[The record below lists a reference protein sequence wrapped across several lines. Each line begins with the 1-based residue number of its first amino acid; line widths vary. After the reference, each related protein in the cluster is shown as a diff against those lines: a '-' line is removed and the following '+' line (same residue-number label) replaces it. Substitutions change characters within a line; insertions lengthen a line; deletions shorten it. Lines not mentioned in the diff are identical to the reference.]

1 MSGTE
6 IRQAGYALE
15 IGTPDLRSAGP
26 LAFGPGGIVFVA
38 DNAGAAI
45 FALDVARADAPA
57 GGAVEDLD
65 GRLAAYLGCARE
77 DVQIRDL
84 AAHPDTGEVWLSVT
98 RAGAPL
104 LMTVGPDGDVAD
116 VPLRDVPFARA
127 AIDDAPSAEDA
138 REDIRVVAPG
148 EPATEEREIHGITL
162 RLAREPLRTTTVT
175 DLAYV
180 DGALLVAG
188 ASNEEFV
195 STLRRIPFPF
205 GAPAERSSLEIF
217 HVSHGKYETH
227 SPIRTFVPYDGGAS
241 ILAAYTCTPVVRF
254 SVGTLGATQARG
266 RTVAELGAMNTPLD
280 MVAYRRDGEEYLLV
294 ANSRHPLLRL
304 RCADLDAQE
313 ALTTPREPKGP
324 PREALPHA
332 GVTKLAAVDGHVLML
347 QRDDAG
353 LHLRAYDTA
362 SL

>member
-6 IRQAGYALE
+6 IRQTGYGLE
-15 IGTPDLRSAGP
+15 AGTPRLRSAGP

-38 DNAGAAI
+38 DNAAAAI
-45 FALDVARADAPA
+45 YALDVARAAAPA
-57 GGAVEDLD
+57 TGDVQDLG
-65 GRLAAYLGCARE
+65 GRLASHLGCAPD
-77 DVQIRDL
+77 DVRIRDL
-84 AAHPDTGEVWLSVT
+84 AAHPDTGEVWLSVA

-104 LMTVGPDGDVAD
+104 LLTVGPDGSPAD
-116 VPLRDVPFARA
+116 VVLEDVPFASA
-127 AIDDAPSAEDA
+127 AIDDAPDEDDA
-138 REDIRVVAPG
+138 RKDIRVVPPG
-148 EPATEEREIHGITL
+148 EPATEEREFNGVHL
-162 RLAREPLRTTTVT
+162 RLAREPLRATTVT

-205 GAPAERSSLEIF
+205 GGPAERSSLEIF

-227 SPIRTFVPYDGGAS
+227 SPIRTFVPFAGGAS
-241 ILAAYTCTPVVRF
+241 ILAAYTCTPVVQF
-254 SVGTLGATQARG
+254 SLGELGAAQARG

-294 ANSRHPLLRL
+294 SNSRHPLLKL
-304 RCADLDAQE
+304 RVADLEAQE
-313 ALTTPREPKGP
+313 GLTTPREPVGA

-353 LHLRAYDTA
+353 LHLRGYDA
-362 SL
+362 AVL